1 MEEPEAVE
9 VDLAA
14 ALFLVVGLAIG
25 LPIVAEF
32 NATGLVP
39 RLPSALVAVSFC
51 GLAAL
56 LLVCGLILDTVV
68 KGNRRQWELEV
79 TRIWNDAAER
89 GERYS

>member
-1 MEEPEAVE
+1 MDDRNHQTGEAAFGSRVPQRTDAMA
-9 VDLAA
+9 VAS
-14 ALFLVVGLAIG
+14 LVMGI
-25 LPIVAEF
+25 
-32 NATGLVP
+32 
-39 RLPSALVAVSFC
+39 
-51 GLAAL
+51 AAL